1 MEATTLR
8 DSGEGLSQVGQI
20 AIRAKSLERA
30 VAFYRDVLGMKFLFQ
45 APPGLAFFDCNGVL
59 LMLDF
64 PDPEFDLTSSLIY
77 FKVGDIQGSF
87 ESLKRRGVQFRTEPH
102 VIAPMEDHDL
112 WMAFFLDSEGNT
124 LALMSEVPH

>member
-1 MEATTLR
+1 MTPS
-8 DSGEGLSQVGQI
+8 DSGGGLSRVGQI
-20 AIRAKSLERA
+20 AIRAKDLERA

-45 APPGLAFFDCNGVL
+45 APPGLAFFDCNGVR
-59 LMLDF
+59 LMLDI
-64 PDPEFDLTSSLIY
+64 PDPEFDHPSSIIY
-77 FKVGDIQGSF
+77 FNVGNIHGTF
-87 ESLKRRGVQFRTEPH
+87 EQLKRRGVQFRTEPH